1 MDEQWAWEQEMN
13 DYKPASTTGRAF
25 SLFSRALLLR
35 CPICGQSGIFDSWFK
50 LKEQCPNCEFVFA
63 RGESGYQLGSM
74 ALDLVIPLIVWF
86 FGFFGILFA
95 TWPNPPWALL
105 QWGSVVFMIGMPLL
119 LYPFS
124 HTLAIALDV
133 LVRPDEREV

>member
-1 MDEQWAWEQEMN
+1 MDEQWAWEQVMDDEEPVS
-13 DYKPASTTGRAF
+13 KRGRGF
-25 SLFSRALLLR
+25 TLFSRALLLR
-35 CPICGQSGIFDSWFK
+35 CPICGEGGIFDSWFK
-50 LKEQCPNCEFVFA
+50 LKEQCPHCEFVFA

-95 TWPNPPWALL
+95 TWPNPPWAVL
-105 QWGSVVFMIGMPLL
+105 QWGSVVFMIGVPLL

-133 LVRPDEREV
+133 LVRPDDREV